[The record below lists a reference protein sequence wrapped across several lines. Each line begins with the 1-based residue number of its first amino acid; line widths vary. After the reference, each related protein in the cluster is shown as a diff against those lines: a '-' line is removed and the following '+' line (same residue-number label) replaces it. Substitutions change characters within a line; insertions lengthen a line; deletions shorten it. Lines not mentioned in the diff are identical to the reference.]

1 MAQLQHTLSLTS
13 PEEALS
19 VLFCLKDEAYTT
31 LNPRGFANRELH

>member
-1 MAQLQHTLSLTS
+1 MAQPQHTLSLAS

-19 VLFCLKDEAYTT
+19 VLFCLIDDAYTA